1 MNVDLLGLTRYVG
14 QKIIEN
20 HVRFDDQ
27 FEARERSIVDRMK
40 TVASIQ
46 DFYKIALDTHQL
58 AIDLNDREISSRMKS
73 LECERNLTCG
83 TTIRDEWGNV
93 SYDRSQYYW
102 TQLELR
108 RNLQTRSIALG
119 STIQFD
125 GSTITVVANNQ
136 NFLLAGDSSF
146 ASYDQSVVTFA
157 SGAVS
162 VTASGF
168 LGVKMTK
175 LDTLHTDLV
184 REFSSV
190 EHDDSVKHERLQKAG
205 RAILSSFK
213 KVMAG
218 ERPPMID
225 NPFDITK

>member
-46 DFYKIALDTHQL
+46 DFYKIAMDAHQL
-58 AIDLNDREISSRMKS
+58 AIDLNDREISRRMTS
-73 LECERNLTCG
+73 LECQRNLTCG
-83 TTIRDEWGNV
+83 TTTRDEWGNV

-119 STIQFD
+119 STIP
-125 GSTITVVANNQ
+125 VVANNQ
-136 NFLLAGDSSF
+136 SFLLASDSNF

-157 SGAVS
+157 SDAVS
-162 VTASGF
+162 ITASCF
-168 LGVKMTK
+168 LGLKMTK

-205 RAILSSFK
+205 RAILSSFR